1 MAAIAPITGML
12 RKRFFFDL
20 SFALSV
26 GVTSAYGYWCVHSGF
41 LAIQQATYT
50 APAGTSTTSTLVST
64 AHQNIQAP
72 PTFHPH
78 AF

>member
-41 LAIQQATYT
+41 LAIE
-50 APAGTSTTSTLVST
+50 
-64 AHQNIQAP
+64 
-72 PTFHPH
+72 
-78 AF
+78 

>member
-26 GVTSAYGYWCVHSGF
+26 GVTSAYGYWYLHH
-41 LAIQQATYT
+41 LHTRKLEQEYYLKIEKEK
-50 APAGTSTTSTLVST
+50 L
-64 AHQNIQAP
+64 
-72 PTFHPH
+72 
-78 AF
+78 